1 MGAGQSTP
9 ETPSSQASPASICKF
24 SEEQISILDKKIR
37 DINEFSIQFKTKPEN
52 FYDYNKFVEE
62 QSLSKTEVKPPPSVK
77 KVQLLGELVNILN
90 EYKTILKITTE
101 LCEKYQRE
109 CVEDIDVENDIDK
122 LILKNMSQAQ
132 THFNEFLR
140 KIEIPDDNLKEPIDI
155 LKKIIEVGFSNVD
168 VIKSE
173 MKTMCAEQKR
183 IAEQKR
189 MGNLF
194 SMKGGKS
201 SRTRTRSK
209 KRKQM
214 KMKMKGSN
222 SLSKTRNNKKKYNNG
237 KCVKK

>member
-1 MGAGQSTP
+1 MGAAPSSP

-183 IAEQKR
+183 IAEKKR

-201 SRTRTRSK
+201 SRTRSK